1 MSDAAKDAAVLQP
14 ARIGAA
20 GEALR
25 RRLDRR
31 HLFGAVIIALLFHLL
46 IIFGFWLLDRI
57 RVRDIGE
64 WSGPVL
70 VKIGVPEAPES
81 PEVDP
86 GPLPDQPEQPEEVSP
101 PDTPETV
108 PETVED
114 RVEENPV
121 PVQPDSAADST
132 PPAEETPKQDEVVP
146 ERPQEPAPK
155 PARVRGEESGNSYE
169 MNFEGSE
176 GEVGRAGAYEFI
188 TSYMPLPQVLDAAL
202 IENIHGTDTMTPE
215 FILGELERYWEP
227 VFGDYT
233 KKPGSAGIVPMKD
246 RPYYW
251 TLISDYLNFN
261 PENAD
266 WRSADMRPVVIEFT
280 VSPSEGARGAD
291 LSDIRLK
298 NHTND
303 PRIDEAIIYG
313 LNRWVYYNNTD
324 HPVKGRIT
332 YRFER

>member
-146 ERPQEPAPK
+146 EMPQEPAPK

-169 MNFEGSE
+169 MNF
-176 GEVGRAGAYEFI
+176 
-188 TSYMPLPQVLDAAL
+188 
-202 IENIHGTDTMTPE
+202 
-215 FILGELERYWEP
+215 
-227 VFGDYT
+227 
-233 KKPGSAGIVPMKD
+233 
-246 RPYYW
+246 
-251 TLISDYLNFN
+251 
-261 PENAD
+261 
-266 WRSADMRPVVIEFT
+266 
-280 VSPSEGARGAD
+280 
-291 LSDIRLK
+291 
-298 NHTND
+298 
-303 PRIDEAIIYG
+303 
-313 LNRWVYYNNTD
+313 
-324 HPVKGRIT
+324 
-332 YRFER
+332 